1 MAKSRKKTILIS
13 IIICFMFAM
22 FIIVLGLKLYNDNKI
37 KFTINDTLVDGDGK
51 KARVIL
57 LGGQSNAAGCS
68 SNEYLEKNISN
79 EKYLEYVNGY
89 DNIYINYYVTGRN
102 ESNGFVKTST
112 NQGEPGGYF
121 GPEVGL
127 AETLNELYPN
137 ELFFIIKYT
146 WSASSIY
153 LHWNS
158 PSSDGKIGLKYKS
171 FIAYV
176 KQNISYLKSKNYD
189 VSIEGLLW
197 MQGESDAY
205 PIEVAD
211 SYKDKLSNFIK
222 DIRKEFKNYADKDGI
237 AFIDAYIANNPMY
250 WVYCDKINQAKKEVS
265 SVSPLNVVIDTNANK
280 LECDKEPIE
289 NPDIPHYDSL
299 SELKLGQLFAKQL
312 IKFF

>member
-1 MAKSRKKTILIS
+1 MTRKKTIVSIS
-13 IIICFMFAM
+13 IIVFLFITFMVTIG
-22 FIIVLGLKLYNDNKI
+22 IIHYNNKI
-37 KFTINDTLVDGDGK
+37 SFTINDTLEDGQGK

-68 SNEYLEKNISN
+68 SNEYLEQNVSN
-79 EKYLEYVNGY
+79 EKYLEYQNGY

-127 AETLNELYPN
+127 SETLNNLYPD
-137 ELFFIIKYT
+137 EHFFIIKYT
-146 WSASSIY
+146 WSATSIY

-158 PSSDGKIGLKYKS
+158 PSSDGKTGEQYRA
-171 FIAYV
+171 FIQYIN
-176 KQNISYLKSKNYD
+176 QNIKYLQSKNYD

-211 SYKDKLSNFIK
+211 SYKNKLSNFIK
-222 DIRKEFKNYADKDGI
+222 DVRKKFKNYASEDGI

-250 WVYCDKINQAKKEVS
+250 WVYCEKINQAKKEIAES
-265 SVSPLNVVIDTNANK
+265 SPLNVVIDTNTHN
-280 LECDKEPIE
+280 LECDKEPI
-289 NPDIPHYDSL
+289 NSPDIPHYDSL
-299 SELKLGQLFAKQL
+299 SELKLGRLFAEQL
-312 IKFF
+312 IQFF